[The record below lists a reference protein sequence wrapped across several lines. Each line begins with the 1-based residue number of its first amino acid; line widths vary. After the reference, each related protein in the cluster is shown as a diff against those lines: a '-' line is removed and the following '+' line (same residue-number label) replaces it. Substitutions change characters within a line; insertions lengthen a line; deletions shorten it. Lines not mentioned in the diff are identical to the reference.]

1 MCVFLKIVAMK
12 FIPKVGKSENALKNL
27 KLEIEIMRSMHHT
40 NIIEMQDS
48 FETEREVTYSLNF

>member
-48 FETEREVTYSLNF
+48 FETEREVNS